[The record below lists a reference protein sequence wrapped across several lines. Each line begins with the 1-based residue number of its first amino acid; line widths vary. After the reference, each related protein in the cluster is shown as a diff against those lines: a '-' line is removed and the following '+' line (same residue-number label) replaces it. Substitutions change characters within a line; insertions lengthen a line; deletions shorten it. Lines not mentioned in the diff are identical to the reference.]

1 MNYSD
6 LVKAV
11 LVLAVAEDPNGNALQ
26 AATNEID
33 DYLASIQLD
42 VLTRL
47 DGALVHP
54 HVVKRP
60 QFDEIK
66 RFVQLR
72 IEALR
77 TRLVEIRS

>member
-47 DGALVHP
+47 LVHP
-54 HVVKRP
+54 HAVKRP